1 MQNCSSRTTTLRQTL
16 LYAACTALLALVLAL
31 VAAPS
36 TALAYVDT
44 GADGSDGA
52 ENTVTLTIVKGANNA
67 LVNKSYEFVEGSTL
81 GDLFAT
87 AEKAGDIADYQFVDS
102 GYGSY
107 LNSITFTDGTVLKN
121 ASDYS
126 TYWANYKNG
135 TYSQGVTDSTEG
147 DVINAGDAFQFSWE
161 ESYPKVT
168 PTQAQ
173 WTTLSNSATPGGN
186 VGEGGS
192 ASVTLTIVNGV
203 SSYTGPNA
211 VVNKSYSF
219 NADKKPTIKDLFEAA
234 KNAGDISDYF
244 FGNEGGGALV
254 SVTLNNG
261 TTLATDIVKFDYYW
275 DSYMNGGSDECYDTQ
290 IISNAAA
297 YQFAWV
303 ESTPLISPTSD
314 QWDTLSNAAVASDK
328 IVGDTSDDS
337 GSSTNPDADK
347 KDAEKT
353 SDKSSGTTA
362 SSSSKLAQTGDQSG
376 MVLIAASI
384 IAVVA
389 AAGLG
394 TVLVRRK
401 NAHKE

>member
-16 LYAACTALLALVLAL
+16 LYAVCTALLALVLAL

-52 ENTVTLTIVKGANNA
+52 ENTVTLTIVKGVNNA

-107 LNSITFTDGTVLKN
+107 LNSITFNDGTVLTN

-147 DVINAGDAFQFSWE
+147 DLLVDGCAFQFSWE
-161 ESYPKVT
+161 ESSPKVA
-168 PTQAQ
+168 PTEAQ
-173 WTTLSNSATPGGN
+173 WKTLSDSSTASTGSIGDGGDQSATLSIV
-186 VGEGGS
+186 VG
-192 ASVTLTIVNGV
+192 VN
-203 SSYTGPNA
+203 SYTGPNA

-219 NADKKPTIKDLFEAA
+219 NADKNPTIKDLFEAA
-234 KNAGDISDYF
+234 KNAGDISNYS
-244 FGNEGGGALV
+244 FGNESGGALV
-254 SVTLNNG
+254 SVTLNDG
-261 TTLATDIVKFDYYW
+261 TTLTTDIVKFNYYW
-275 DSYMNGGSDECYDTQ
+275 DSYMNGSSNDCYDNQ
-290 IISNAAA
+290 IISNANA

-303 ESTPLISPTSD
+303 ESTPLASPTSD
-314 QWDTLSNAAVASDK
+314 QWSTLSNAAVASDK

-337 GSSTNPDADK
+337 TNP
-347 KDAEKT
+347 DAEKT

-376 MVLIAASI
+376 MVLIAASV
-384 IAVVA
+384 IAVSA